1 MNAPPGQNQSLAEG
15 AAQPASEP
23 LPGSVLEL
31 QVAGLLERVTRY
43 RDQRRA
49 ELRAAA
55 TAQTREILKA
65 ARAEARANV
74 RSAVA
79 LERARNEQGLR
90 QAQAQAELEAR
101 QRAQQHISRLLA
113 SMWGELP
120 QALAARW
127 QSAAGR
133 RAWIAAAVTAAGA
146 LLAGRAWRI
155 AHGEGWA
162 ERETRE
168 LEALALAHG
177 ARSVE
182 RVHDAS
188 TAAGMRIYTE
198 GACVDATPAGL
209 TARRAEIEA
218 AFLAGYP
225 GAGVPPGQHD

>member
-1 MNAPPGQNQSLAEG
+1 MS
-15 AAQPASEP
+15 AQPPQSEP

-31 QVAGLLERVTRY
+31 QVEGLVERVTRY
-43 RDQRRA
+43 RDGRRT

-55 TAQTREILKA
+55 AAQRQEILKG

-79 LERARNEQGLR
+79 LERARREQGLR

-101 QRAQQHISRLLA
+101 QRAQQQIARLLA
-113 SMWGELP
+113 SMWDELP

-127 QSAAGR
+127 QSPADR
-133 RAWIAAAVTAAGA
+133 RRWIAAAVTAAGA
-146 LLAGRAWRI
+146 LLAARPWRI

-162 ERETRE
+162 ESETRE

-182 RVHDAS
+182 WVVDPG
-188 TAAGMRIYTE
+188 TIAGLRIYTA
-198 GACVDATPAGL
+198 GACVDATVAGL

-225 GAGVPPGQHD
+225 GAGGAGGPT